1 MRNMSKSIKLFS
13 LLTDENHLWFLESS
27 SVKYFKNHELVFS
40 PIESRELHI
49 LIRGHACYKV
59 YEKKSILYKNI
70 IKPGYVVGI
79 DEFLGVKDR
88 KGYIECRDDVVTL
101 SIPYEKIEEK
111 IQKDKDF
118 AFDFYKAISILIA
131 EQSTVEKS
139 HSISLNKKLNESKT
153 SIFLEF
159 DKYLSDF
166 SSKILSMHKAF
177 NNKYSGHDYYHR
189 EYQECYQSLAALS
202 NFCDKHIDNAS
213 RKIFSYEPSLHEYIS
228 AKLLPY
234 FLLSDCASL
243 CLSSMKYPADLF
255 NLYKKIHNNKP
266 SGYGIVGKMID
277 DFFLHTHTCRLVR
290 LRSKIYAGLLQT
302 KIKEDE
308 KKNIALV
315 SSFPPIEISLVTSRL
330 KNQSQYYMTQYIE
343 KKLLSIAKEY
353 EFDVTLSNLLPRNM
367 LRNIAVKCDLIV
379 VPEEG
384 HISQQYF

>member
-111 IQKDKDF
+111 IQKDKYF
-118 AFDFYKAISILIA
+118 A
-131 EQSTVEKS
+131 
-139 HSISLNKKLNESKT
+139 
-153 SIFLEF
+153 
-159 DKYLSDF
+159 DF